1 VRSSSPQAS
10 PGGSNYPQRVVAL
23 ALGAAI
29 VFAVANVEPLL
40 SLSVAGLHAQTT
52 IIGGASELWQAGYR
66 LTAAVVFFCTIGAP
80 AAFVLLL
87 VSGRAP
93 MARWAERIR
102 HWAMQE
108 VMVLALIV
116 ALIKISG
123 LASVS
128 VGIGGYAAGAAVVLF
143 AVVGQMIERRVRERD
158 APAQDIAAPLE
169 SSVQRTWALV
179 TAAAICYLP
188 ANLLP
193 VMLSSSLVSS
203 QEDTIMS
210 GVVYL
215 FESGTWPLGLI
226 VLVASVLIPI
236 GKLFALGYL
245 LIARNRGPAGASR
258 ERMRL
263 LRVVEL
269 IGRWSMLD
277 VFVVAF
283 VAALMRLEPLLSAQP
298 GPGVPFFAAVV
309 ILTMLAA
316 MSFDRRLLRVG
327 EPAGV

>member
-1 VRSSSPQAS
+1 
-10 PGGSNYPQRVVAL
+10 VVAL
-23 ALGAAI
+23 ALAAAI
-29 VFAVANVEPLL
+29 AFAVANVEPLL

-52 IIGGASELWQAGYR
+52 IIGGARELWHEGYR

-80 AAFVLLL
+80 AAFVLFL
-87 VSGRAP
+87 VSGRAS
-93 MARWAERIR
+93 MTRWAERIR

-108 VMVLALIV
+108 VMVLALVV
-116 ALIKISG
+116 ALIKISV
-123 LASVS
+123 LASVN

-143 AVVGQMIERRVRERD
+143 AVVGQMIDGYVRERD
-158 APAQDIAAPLE
+158 TPAQDVAAPLDR
-169 SSVQRTWALV
+169 SVQRTWALIA
-179 TAAAICYLP
+179 AAAICYLP

-193 VMLSSSLVSS
+193 VMISISLASS

-236 GKLFALGYL
+236 GKLVALAYL
-245 LIARNRGPAGASR
+245 LIARNRGPAEASR
-258 ERMRL
+258 ERVRL

-283 VAALMRLEPLLSAQP
+283 VAALMRFEPLLSAQP

-316 MSFDRRLLRVG
+316 MSFDRRLLRVQ
-327 EPAGV
+327 EHAGV